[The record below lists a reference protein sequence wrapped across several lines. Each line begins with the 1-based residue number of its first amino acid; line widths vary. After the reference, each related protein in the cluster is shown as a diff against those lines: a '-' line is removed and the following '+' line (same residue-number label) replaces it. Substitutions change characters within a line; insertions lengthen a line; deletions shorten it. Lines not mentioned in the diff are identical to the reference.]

1 MTTGYKLL
9 GYKLADNIFYCLHHR
24 EIIALRGT
32 RTQVQ
37 LRSTMACLL
46 EYLLAHGRER
56 LVSDEELMINV
67 WEKNNLRPSAQ
78 RLWQVIQTL
87 KSRLNQAGV
96 ESTLIVRV
104 KCAGYYI
111 NPACVAEIYSFAA
124 SVCLYC
130 YLSVKATKDLSTTD
144 LRWWQTTLFKL

>member
-67 WEKNNLRPSAQ
+67 WEKNNLRPPRSDYG
-78 RLWQVIQTL
+78 R
-87 KSRLNQAGV
+87 
-96 ESTLIVRV
+96 
-104 KCAGYYI
+104 
-111 NPACVAEIYSFAA
+111 SF
-124 SVCLYC
+124 
-130 YLSVKATKDLSTTD
+130 
-144 LRWWQTTLFKL
+144 RP

>member
-46 EYLLAHGRER
+46 EYLLAHGRAR

-96 ESTLIVRV
+96 ESTLIIRV

-111 NPACVAEIYSFAA
+111 NPACVTEIYSLKPPGMMNYINTSPA
-124 SVCLYC
+124 
-130 YLSVKATKDLSTTD
+130 DMN
-144 LRWWQTTLFKL
+144 KLLVRS

>member
-104 KCAGYYI
+104 ICEG
-111 NPACVAEIYSFAA
+111 
-124 SVCLYC
+124 
-130 YLSVKATKDLSTTD
+130 
-144 LRWWQTTLFKL
+144 

>member
-1 MTTGYKLL
+1 MTKGYKLL

-56 LVSDEELMINV
+56 VVSDEELMINV

-78 RLWQVIQTL
+78 RLWQVIQT
-87 KSRLNQAGV
+87 
-96 ESTLIVRV
+96 
-104 KCAGYYI
+104 I
-111 NPACVAEIYSFAA
+111 NPVLARQA
-124 SVCLYC
+124 L
-130 YLSVKATKDLSTTD
+130 KAH
-144 LRWWQTTLFKL
+144 

>member
-9 GYKLADNIFYCLHHR
+9 GYKLADNIFYRLHHR
-24 EIIALRGT
+24 KLSRCEGT

-67 WEKNNLRPSAQ
+67 WEK
-78 RLWQVIQTL
+78 
-87 KSRLNQAGV
+87 
-96 ESTLIVRV
+96 
-104 KCAGYYI
+104 
-111 NPACVAEIYSFAA
+111 
-124 SVCLYC
+124 
-130 YLSVKATKDLSTTD
+130 
-144 LRWWQTTLFKL
+144 

>member
-1 MTTGYKLL
+1 MTKGYKLL

-24 EIIALRGT
+24 EIITLRGT

-78 RLWQVIQTL
+78 RLWQVIQSL
-87 KSRLNQAGV
+87 KSRLHQAGV
-96 ESTLIVRV
+96 ELSLIHISEPTRLGMISYAV
-104 KCAGYYI
+104 
-111 NPACVAEIYSFAA
+111 F
-124 SVCLYC
+124 CL
-130 YLSVKATKDLSTTD
+130 KKKKKQNQKHWPT
-144 LRWWQTTLFKL
+144 

>member
-9 GYKLADNIFYCLHHR
+9 GYKLADNIFYCPHHR

-67 WEKNNLRPSAQ
+67 WEKIISVRPRSDYGG
-78 RLWQVIQTL
+78 RLSDPKISL
-87 KSRLNQAGV
+87 KTRAGCRKHV
-96 ESTLIVRV
+96 NCPR
-104 KCAGYYI
+104 
-111 NPACVAEIYSFAA
+111 
-124 SVCLYC
+124 
-130 YLSVKATKDLSTTD
+130 
-144 LRWWQTTLFKL
+144 

>member
-1 MTTGYKLL
+1 MTKGYKLL

-24 EIIALRGT
+24 EIITLRGT

-67 WEKNNLRPSAQ
+67 WEKN
-78 RLWQVIQTL
+78 
-87 KSRLNQAGV
+87 KSPPFRAAPM
-96 ESTLIVRV
+96 
-104 KCAGYYI
+104 AGYSELKVSLTPGWRGERV
-111 NPACVAEIYSFAA
+111 NHP
-124 SVCLYC
+124 
-130 YLSVKATKDLSTTD
+130 
-144 LRWWQTTLFKL
+144 R